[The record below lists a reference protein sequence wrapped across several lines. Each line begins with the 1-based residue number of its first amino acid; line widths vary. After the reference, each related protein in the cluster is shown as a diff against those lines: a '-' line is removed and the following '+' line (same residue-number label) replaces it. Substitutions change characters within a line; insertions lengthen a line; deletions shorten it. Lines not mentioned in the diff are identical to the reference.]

1 MGKTRAPSAR
11 DAWPGSGHAAHHAL
25 FRDSLLDEPLSA
37 AQYRVRPRSR
47 PLCRAHL
54 DRNDLHHLTPAR
66 RPNPGAVRA
75 LFAYSFLYTGVGDIR
90 LPSGAESWRSPRL
103 SMGDFASCPRS
114 TSTVAA
120 RTARLT
126 ESRNSLI

>member
-37 AQYRVRPRSR
+37 AQYRVRPRPR

-66 RPNPGAVRA
+66 RPNPGAVRD
-75 LFAYSFLYTGVGDIR
+75 LFAYSFYGRERIIMANPQDDWKIWLVLRPATW
-90 LPSGAESWRSPRL
+90 LPVIWIAAL
-103 SMGDFASCPRS
+103 V
-114 TSTVAA
+114 VA
-120 RTARLT
+120 
-126 ESRNSLI
+126 I